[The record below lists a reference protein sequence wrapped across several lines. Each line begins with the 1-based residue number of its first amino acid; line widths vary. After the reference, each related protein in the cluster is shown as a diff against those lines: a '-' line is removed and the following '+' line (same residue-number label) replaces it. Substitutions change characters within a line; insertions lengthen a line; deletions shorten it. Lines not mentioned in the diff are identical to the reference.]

1 MFQKLNEDR
10 EIKYINIT
18 LKDVFSYPH
27 FQTETT
33 QDDGSSEDN
42 KDLNGVSQTLFRL
55 PTAIPEADV
64 GTVPSLI
71 PGYPS

>member
-1 MFQKLNEDR
+1 MKH
-10 EIKYINIT
+10 INIT

-42 KDLNGVSQTLFRL
+42 KDLNGVSQTF
-55 PTAIPEADV
+55 
-64 GTVPSLI
+64 
-71 PGYPS
+71 